1 MREIFYPCSVAVI
14 GVSAKPTNLG
24 RNIVGNL
31 VEYGFDGVVYAVGP
45 SGGMIETRRIYP
57 NVGDIPDQVDL
68 AVILTPARTVPSVLE
83 ACGQKGVRWAI
94 IETAGFREYT
104 EEGRQLEEEIAQVAD
119 KYGMRFVGPNCIGA
133 INMENGFCV
142 PFPRLHKF
150 VKKGPVSI
158 ITQSGGVGMSALNIM
173 ANEGLGLNKFVSVGN
188 MLNISSEDMLEYLI
202 TDEDTGLVFLYLESI
217 QDGRRMMQVARKSNK
232 PILVFKAN
240 IGKYGQKIAL
250 SHTASLASDDKVV
263 DAAFHQSGMIRVRDA
278 TTFGNNLKSLGLP
291 AMKGKRLGVISRSG
305 GHAVL
310 AADACELSGFE
321 LAHFPESFLRE
332 IEKHFRASVIRLTN
346 PLDLGDLFDL
356 NLYAQI
362 IEQTLKL
369 DDVDG
374 VVFLHT
380 SLSESENQISRVLL
394 ERIMAMV
401 ENYDK
406 PVAYYIS
413 TAAQE
418 VNHLKQNYNFP
429 IFTQVVETIR
439 ALEMS
444 HYYYHQAEQIH
455 DDVAT
460 PTFSV
465 NQTAVRKLIDQARAE
480 KRDLL
485 LSEAL
490 EVLEIYG
497 IPSARSALAHSVEEA
512 TAAAE
517 EMGYPAAIK
526 IIAEQISHKSDVG
539 GVQLNLRNREAVA
552 AAFED
557 MMARIHQAY
566 PEAKIDG
573 VLVQPMVTGG
583 RELILGGRQDPQFGP
598 VVLVGLGG
606 IFVEIFEEIA
616 LRVAPITPR
625 EAMEMIE
632 ELRGYQ
638 ILRGARGHKRSD
650 IEAVVEAL
658 LRLSQLLQEFPEIQE
673 VDINPL
679 KVFHEKDGCL
689 ALDARMV
696 LKRPI

>member
-14 GVSAKPTNLG
+14 GVSAKATNLG
-24 RNIVGNL
+24 RNIVANL
-31 VEYGFDGVVYAVGP
+31 VEYGFDGIVYAVGP
-45 SGGMIETRRIYP
+45 SGGMIETRRIYRS
-57 NVGDIPDQVDL
+57 VGDIPDHIDL
-68 AVILTPARTVPSVLE
+68 AVILTPARTVPGVLDE
-83 ACGQKGVRWAI
+83 CGQKGIRWAI

-104 EEGRQLEEEIAQVAD
+104 EEGRQLEEEIARVAE
-119 KYGMRFVGPNCIGA
+119 KSGMRFVGPNCIGA

-150 VKKGPVSI
+150 VKKGSVSI

-188 MLNISSEDMLEYLI
+188 MLNLSAEDMLEYLI
-202 TDEDTGLVFLYLESI
+202 TDEGTGLIFLYLESI
-217 QDGRRMMQVARKSNK
+217 QDGRRLMEIARKSTK
-232 PILVFKAN
+232 PILTFKAN
-240 IGKYGQKIAL
+240 IGKYGQNIAL

-263 DAAFHQSGMIRVRDA
+263 DAAFHQAGMVRVRDA
-278 TTFGNNLKSLGLP
+278 TTFGNNLKILGLP

-305 GHAVL
+305 GHAVM

-332 IEKHFRASVIRLTN
+332 IEQHFRASVIRLTN
-346 PLDLGDLFDL
+346 PLDLGDLFDM

-362 IEQTLKL
+362 VEQTLML
-369 DDVDG
+369 EDVDG

-380 SLSESENQISRVLL
+380 SLSETEDQISRTLL
-394 ERIMAMV
+394 ERIMEMV
-401 ENYDK
+401 KKFDK

-413 TAAQE
+413 AAAQE
-418 VNHLKQNYNFP
+418 VNYLKQNYNFP

-444 HYYYHQAEQIH
+444 HYYYCQAEQIH
-455 DDVAT
+455 EHVEI
-460 PTFSV
+460 PTFHM
-465 NQTAVRKLIDQARAE
+465 DQNAIRAMIKQAQGE
-480 KRDLL
+480 ERDLL

-490 EVLEIYG
+490 EALEIYG
-497 IPSARSALAHSVEEA
+497 IPAARSALANSVEEA
-512 TAAAE
+512 SAAAE
-517 EMGYPAAIK
+517 EMGYPVAIK
-526 IIAEQISHKSDVG
+526 IIAGQISHKSDVG

-557 MMARIHQAY
+557 MMTRIHKAY
-566 PEAKIDG
+566 PEVKIDG

-606 IFVEIFEEIA
+606 IFVEIFGEVA
-616 LRVAPITPR
+616 LRVAPITR
-625 EAMEMIE
+625 RDAREMIE

-638 ILRGARGHKRSD
+638 ILKGARGDKPSD

-658 LRLSQLLQEFPEIQE
+658 LRTSQLLKDFPEIE
-673 VDINPL
+673 ELDINPL
-679 KVFHEKDGCL
+679 RVFHDEQGCL
-689 ALDARMV
+689 ALDARIV
-696 LKRPI
+696 LK